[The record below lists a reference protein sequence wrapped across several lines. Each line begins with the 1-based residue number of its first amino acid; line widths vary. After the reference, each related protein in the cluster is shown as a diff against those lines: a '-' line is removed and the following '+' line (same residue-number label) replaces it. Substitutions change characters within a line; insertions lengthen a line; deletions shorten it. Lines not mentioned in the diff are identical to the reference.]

1 MKKVIILMGV
11 PGSGKGTQ
19 AKKIAKKYNYG
30 HISTGDLLRAL
41 DADPNGDAE
50 DKKKLAQMKAGRL
63 VSDDLIYKLAF
74 REIDKYLDSN
84 KGVVLDGAIRNVEQ
98 AKKYQEYFV
107 KKNLGKEILVIEVA
121 LSDESSY
128 NRLTKRKV
136 CSGRTPLG
144 SACGFI
150 LPYSP
155 ENELKTDCPECNA
168 KLIIRA
174 DDNPE
179 TIKKRIVEQGNTAI
193 KPILDYFDGLGVLV
207 SVDGEPAIEEVER
220 EIEKMLNC

>member
-1 MKKVIILMGV
+1 MKKIIILMGV

-41 DADPNGDAE
+41 DNNQNADPE
-50 DKKKLAQMKAGRL
+50 DKNKLAEMKAGRL
-63 VSDDLIYKLAF
+63 VADDLIYKLAF
-74 REIDKYLDSN
+74 REMDKYLDAD
-84 KGVVLDGAIRNVEQ
+84 KGVVLDGAIRNVGQ

-107 KKNLGKEILVIEVA
+107 GKKLENEVLVIEVV

-136 CSGRTPLG
+136 CS
-144 SACGFI
+144 SCGLI
-150 LPYSP
+150 LPYSQ
-155 ENELKTDCPECNA
+155 ENELKIDCPDCNA
-168 KLIIRA
+168 KLIVRV

-179 TIKKRIVEQGNTAI
+179 TIKKRIVEQGNQAI
-193 KPILDYFDGLGVLV
+193 RPILDYYNKLGVLV
-207 SVDGEPAIEEVER
+207 RVDGEPAIGEVER
-220 EIEKMLNC
+220 GIERVINNQ

>member
-1 MKKVIILMGV
+1 MKKIIILMGV

-41 DADPNGDAE
+41 DNDRNADPE
-50 DKKKLAQMKAGRL
+50 DKKKLAEMKAGRL
-63 VSDDLIYKLAF
+63 VADELIYKLAF
-74 REIDKYLDSN
+74 AEMDRYFDTD

-107 KKNLGKEILVIEVA
+107 GKKLENEVLVIEVV

-136 CSGRTPLG
+136 CPI
-144 SACGFI
+144 CGFI

-155 ENELKTDCPECNA
+155 ENELKMDCPECNG
-168 KLIIRA
+168 KLVVRA

-179 TIKKRIVEQGNTAI
+179 TIKKRIVEQGNQAI
-193 KPILDYFDGLGVLV
+193 KPILDYYNNLGVLKR
-207 SVDGEPAIEEVER
+207 VDGEPEIGDVER
-220 EIEKMLNC
+220 EIEKVLNC

>member
-1 MKKVIILMGV
+1 MKKITILMGV

-19 AKKIAKKYNYG
+19 AKKIAAKYGYG

-41 DADPNGDAE
+41 DADANADQE
-50 DKKKLAQMKAGRL
+50 DKKKLAEMKAGRL
-63 VSDDLIYKLAF
+63 VADELIYKLAF
-74 REIDKYLDSN
+74 KEMDRYLDAG

-98 AKKYQEYFV
+98 AKKYQEYFES
-107 KKNLGKEILVIEVA
+107 KKLENEILVIEVA

-136 CSGRTPLG
+136 CST
-144 SACGFI
+144 CGFI

-155 ENELKTDCPECNA
+155 ENELKTACPDCGG
-168 KLIIRA
+168 KLVIRS

-179 TIKKRIVEQGNTAI
+179 TIRKRIVEQGNQAI
-193 KPILDYFDGLGVLV
+193 KPILDYYAGLGLLV
-207 SVDGEPAIEEVER
+207 KVDGEPVIGEVER
-220 EIEKMLNC
+220 EIELVISNQ